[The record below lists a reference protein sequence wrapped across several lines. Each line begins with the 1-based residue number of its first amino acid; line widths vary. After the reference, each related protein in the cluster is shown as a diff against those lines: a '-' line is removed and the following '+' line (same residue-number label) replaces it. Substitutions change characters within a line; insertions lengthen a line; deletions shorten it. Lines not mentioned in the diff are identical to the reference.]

1 MTKERAMVPKAD
13 FSSYY
18 GRPILKRPTWRW
30 FIPAYFFLGGLAGAS
45 GTIAGFSRVAGRP
58 ALARRARL
66 ASLTGISVGGALLVA
81 DLGRPERFL
90 NMLRVA
96 KPSSPMSVGT
106 WILSAFGPAAGAAVA
121 SDLTGFAP
129 AVGLAGDVGISVL
142 GPLVAT
148 YTGVLIAN
156 TAVPAWSQAGKE
168 LPVLFG
174 ASGSAAAAGV
184 SCLFAPKGM
193 AGAPRRLAV
202 FAAGAEL
209 AVDETM
215 RRALGETARPYE
227 EPGVARTLHRLAKGA
242 SVCGMASLLIGRR
255 GPWARVG
262 GAAIAVGSALERFA
276 VFHAGIATT
285 EDPAYVVRP
294 QRERISGRAA
304 PGGAGLP
311 EAT

>member
-1 MTKERAMVPKAD
+1 MVPKAD

-45 GTIAGFSRVAGRP
+45 GPIAGMARLVGRRG
-58 ALARRARL
+58 LARRARL
-66 ASLTGISVGGALLVA
+66 ASLASISVGGILLVV

-106 WILSAFGPAAGAAVA
+106 WILTAFGPAAGAAA
-121 SDLTGFAP
+121 LSDLTGIAP
-129 AVGLAGDVGISVL
+129 GVGLAGDIGITVL

-168 LPVLFG
+168 LPFLFG
-174 ASGSAAAAGV
+174 ASGTAAAAGV
-184 SCLFAPKGM
+184 SCLLAPKGL

-202 FAAGAEL
+202 CAAGAEL
-209 AVDETM
+209 VVDEVM
-215 RRALGETARPYE
+215 KRRLGETARPYE
-227 EPGVARTLHRLAKGA
+227 EPGVVRNLHRLAKAA
-242 SVCGMASLLIGRR
+242 SVCGIASLVIGRR
-255 GPWARVG
+255 GTLARAG
-262 GAAIAVGSALERFA
+262 GVAIALGSALERFA

-285 EDPAYVVRP
+285 DDPAYVVRP
-294 QRERISGRAA
+294 QRKRLQERSGSL
-304 PGGAGLP
+304 GQV
-311 EAT
+311 EKTI